1 MRQSKMTA
9 TMMAKT
15 YRSFLFLLLVLCIHY
30 TTVAKHVYSDSFP
43 TNDEFDFSI
52 LDVYNV
58 HGSPYGGFGRA
69 TRSRMAALP
78 LQLPGTVGEYNEQD
92 KEMYMEVRDGDGRL
106 FACRVYHEDELTP
119 SSLAESMFNTAQLS
133 AVASHRYEED
143 IVENQTEDKETQDS
157 PGEETDTGLTDEAK
171 KEEQVHRV
179 LDKLNGICT
188 QVHKGWW
195 SYEWCHGAKVTQFHV
210 HVEKGKVQQIQTES
224 VTNLGVYAS
233 SKVYTEG
240 DPEDKKEVN
249 RIVAEKIKEIEG
261 ESDEDEPKELAV
273 VVHEFEDGAMCEET
287 GKPRRTQV
295 KLKCCP
301 LKSMN
306 RLRRAVLFNGHPVA
320 SNIAAITKMQE
331 ASVCNYSIEVCTPVL
346 CEGLAEAFEGNSLVA
361 KEGTNNDN
369 KLVTTPF
376 GSPEKRENESIR
388 EMLAGT
394 LRNVCLT
401 FQNGGWYVD
410 IESADGCA
418 ALENRLFSYVLIF
431 KPLEIHLGGYMK
443 FVTESKYVS
452 FMKRFSLTQSLVPIL
467 ECPNQYTFSGNIPRI
482 SRIFQT
488 KTSQST

>member
-1 MRQSKMTA
+1 
-9 TMMAKT
+9 
-15 YRSFLFLLLVLCIHY
+15 
-30 TTVAKHVYSDSFP
+30 
-43 TNDEFDFSI
+43 
-52 LDVYNV
+52 
-58 HGSPYGGFGRA
+58 
-69 TRSRMAALP
+69 
-78 LQLPGTVGEYNEQD
+78 
-92 KEMYMEVRDGDGRL
+92 
-106 FACRVYHEDELTP
+106 
-119 SSLAESMFNTAQLS
+119 
-133 AVASHRYEED
+133 
-143 IVENQTEDKETQDS
+143 
-157 PGEETDTGLTDEAK
+157 
-171 KEEQVHRV
+171 
-179 LDKLNGICT
+179 
-188 QVHKGWW
+188 
-195 SYEWCHGAKVTQFHV
+195 
-210 HVEKGKVQQIQTES
+210 VEKGKVQQIQTES

-273 VVHEFEDGAMCEET
+273 VLHEFEDGAMCEET

-452 FMKRFSLTQSLVPIL
+452 FMKRFSLTQSLVPML